1 MTDTTIAA
9 QVQRMHD
16 SMAAEQPL
24 GADDP
29 FAAARAAAAQ
39 KGVPEGVAAIGAPLA
54 DAELLDVDGRPRT
67 LHAVL
72 AGRRAVIVLY
82 RGAWCPYCNI
92 ALSTYQRVLL
102 PQLDE
107 RGVALIA
114 ISPQKPDGSLT
125 MQEKHA
131 LAFTVLSDPGNAV
144 ARSLGVLTAPP
155 AAVLEAQRRAGLELA
170 EVNADGGT
178 GLPMPTTVV
187 VDADRAIRWIDVH
200 PDYTSRSE
208 PADIIA
214 ALDARPA

>member
-9 QVQRMHD
+9 QVKRMHD
-16 SMAAEQPL
+16 STAAEQPA

-39 KGVPEGVAAIGAPLA
+39 KGVPDGVATIGSPLP
-54 DAELLDVDGRPRT
+54 DAELLDVDGRRRT
-67 LHAVL
+67 LHEVL

-92 ALSTYQRVLL
+92 ALSTYQRVLA

-125 MQEKHA
+125 MQEKHS
-131 LAFTVLSDPGNAV
+131 LAFTLLSDPGNAV
-144 ARSLGVLTAPP
+144 ARALGVLTAPP
-155 AAVLEAQRRAGLELA
+155 DAVHEAQRQAGLDLT

-178 GLPMPTTVV
+178 GLPMPTTLV
-187 VDADRAIRWIDVH
+187 VDPDGAIRWIDVH

-214 ALDARPA
+214 AVDARSA